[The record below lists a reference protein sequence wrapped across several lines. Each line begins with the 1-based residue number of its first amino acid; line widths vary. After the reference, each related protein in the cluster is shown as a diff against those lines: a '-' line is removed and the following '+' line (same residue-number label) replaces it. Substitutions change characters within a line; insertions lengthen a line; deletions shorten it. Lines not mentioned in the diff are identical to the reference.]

1 MKRLFFILS
10 LILLIDRSMYALPDD
25 KDGYILVIHSINFN
39 EVWTQG
45 IYEAINKT
53 FTQEHITVLG
63 EELSIPAI
71 KDTTDVN
78 EKLEI
83 LRNKYPTPPKVVVCI
98 GDPAWLLCRPLF
110 DNEWKNVPSIICH
123 SQELVPIKIEYLLK
137 RDLETIEHMAL
148 TEDEIKGYN
157 TTRLIQP
164 LFVKETI
171 ETIKKLQPELKKII
185 FICDNRYISLYT
197 KQELSKTIQANY
209 PELKLEVLS
218 TPALS
223 TENLLDSLSIYD
235 QKAGIIYYSWFV
247 FKSSKENHYLID
259 NMQKM
264 TNSFSLPPVYLLAD
278 LNIETGNFAGGH
290 YISENDFSES
300 VITTVRLI
308 WQGTAARDI
317 QTHIGGEPHT
327 YLNYQHL
334 LNHGIEPSRFPPNA
348 IYYQQPPTF
357 FQKYKIHLFS
367 AFAIIILLAT
377 IAVLR
382 FRLYIQKLK
391 QEDERREKEKAEEA
405 NRLKSAFL
413 ANMSHEIRDL
423 SKIEAGQL
431 DFTFSNINVSSLF
444 TTLAQTF
451 KSRTKEEVTLECST
465 PVHPCFIYSEKTRLT
480 QVITN
485 FLTNACKFTFRGT
498 IRMGYEEIEGGL
510 RFYVS
515 DTGKGISKENLP
527 HVFERFAKFDNF
539 IQGTGLGLSICLTI
553 VKRLNGE
560 IGVESEEGK
569 GSTFWFTIPCE
580 VHHKDIVISESR
592 Q

>member
-25 KDGYILVIHSINFN
+25 KDDYILVIHSINFN

-53 FTQEHITVLG
+53 FSQEHITVLG

-110 DNEWKNVPSIICH
+110 NNEWKNVPSIICH

-247 FKSSKENHYLID
+247 FKNSKENHYLID
-259 NMQKM
+259 NVQKM

-357 FQKYKIHLFS
+357 FQKYK
-367 AFAIIILLAT
+367 
-377 IAVLR
+377 
-382 FRLYIQKLK
+382 K
-391 QEDERREKEKAEEA
+391 D
-405 NRLKSAFL
+405 
-413 ANMSHEIRDL
+413 
-423 SKIEAGQL
+423 
-431 DFTFSNINVSSLF
+431 
-444 TTLAQTF
+444 
-451 KSRTKEEVTLECST
+451 T
-465 PVHPCFIYSEKTRLT
+465 P
-480 QVITN
+480 
-485 FLTNACKFTFRGT
+485 
-498 IRMGYEEIEGGL
+498 
-510 RFYVS
+510 
-515 DTGKGISKENLP
+515 DTGHNQFSDQCLQIHFQRNYKNGI
-527 HVFERFAKFDNF
+527 
-539 IQGTGLGLSICLTI
+539 
-553 VKRLNGE
+553 
-560 IGVESEEGK
+560 
-569 GSTFWFTIPCE
+569 
-580 VHHKDIVISESR
+580 
-592 Q
+592 